1 MWVELWVENY
11 MTFLSSAK
19 SVQSVSTKGY
29 HRCGDG
35 LYLQVSNQGT
45 KSWLFRYKSP
55 VTKKQREMG
64 LGSYKFVDLAQARQW
79 ALDSKK
85 LVIEGK
91 DPIEER
97 IADNSRLRLAQARN
111 LTFKEISEACITSKS
126 HEWKSSKHAQQWN
139 NTLKTYAFP
148 ILGELPISAI
158 TTDLILKVLEP
169 IWVSKAETA
178 SRVRQR
184 IETIWDYAKARSYV
198 TGENPARLRG
208 HLDKI
213 LPKTS
218 KVKRVRHHPALP
230 YKQIGAFI
238 VKLRNHDGFSALAL
252 EFAILTA
259 SRPSE
264 VTGAKWIEFDIKELV
279 WTIPADRMKAG
290 REHRVP
296 LSSRAIEILNSIKS
310 NRNPMD
316 HVFPGLKHNK
326 GLSNN
331 AFRAL
336 VKKMHI
342 TNVTPHGFRSTFR
355 DWASEE
361 AFQFSAETAELAIAH
376 TNKNKT
382 EAAYRRGD
390 QLERRR
396 ELMTEW
402 ERYIMSNMKI
412 GV

>member
-1 MWVELWVENY
+1 

-111 LTFKEISEACITSKS
+111 LTFKEICEACITSKS

>member
-1 MWVELWVENY
+1 MWEELWVENY